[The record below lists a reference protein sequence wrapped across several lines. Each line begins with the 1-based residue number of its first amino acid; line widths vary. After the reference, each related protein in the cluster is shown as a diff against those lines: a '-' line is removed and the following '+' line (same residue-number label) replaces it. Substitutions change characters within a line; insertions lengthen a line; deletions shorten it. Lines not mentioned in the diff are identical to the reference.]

1 MTKKSYGRMQRD
13 LQEAKTKSAQKMR
26 TDYFKNNTGWSDVR
40 GLYDSACQMLIGTGE
55 IIRQGF
61 SDRDIFKYFNNQE
74 MVEVNTAINGM
85 NKDLQLFTDELANI
99 GKHHLDKSGN
109 VSSDEDFNAILEL
122 GQRYTDF
129 TTRFSAVVSPNQKFL
144 TDKLGIALG
153 RRQEAV
159 AAAEQTAAQDVNV
172 VTDVVAKSSEEKAQ

>member
-61 SDRDIFKYFNNQE
+61 SDRDIFKYFNGQE
-74 MVEVNTAINGM
+74 MVEVNAAINGM
-85 NKDLQLFTDELANI
+85 NKDLQLFTDELANL
-99 GKHHLDKSGN
+99 GKHHLSKSGT
-109 VSSDEDFNAILEL
+109 VSNDEDFNTILEL
-122 GQRYTDF
+122 GQGYTDF

-144 TDKLGIALG
+144 TDKLGIALS
-153 RRQEAV
+153 RRQEAMV
-159 AAAEQTAAQDVNV
+159 AAEQAAAQDINV

>member
-1 MTKKSYGRMQRD
+1 MQRD

-99 GKHHLDKSGN
+99 GNTIWISLVMSPVTKTLMPFWNLVRDTLISPHAFLLWFRQIR
-109 VSSDEDFNAILEL
+109 SS
-122 GQRYTDF
+122 
-129 TTRFSAVVSPNQKFL
+129 
-144 TDKLGIALG
+144 
-153 RRQEAV
+153 
-159 AAAEQTAAQDVNV
+159 
-172 VTDVVAKSSEEKAQ
+172 